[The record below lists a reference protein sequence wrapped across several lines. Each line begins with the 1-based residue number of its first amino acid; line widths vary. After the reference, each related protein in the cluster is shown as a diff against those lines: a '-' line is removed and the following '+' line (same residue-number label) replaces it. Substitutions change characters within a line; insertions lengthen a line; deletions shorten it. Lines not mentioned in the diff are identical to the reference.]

1 MTEVKGTSKI
11 LELCI
16 LVMSSSQCNHV
27 LSGWP
32 IMNWTMQER
41 QRRQWRRRR
50 QQRRQQR
57 QRQRDSSW
65 LVSIWK
71 SFLLFVCC
79 SERVC
84 NCLRSI
90 LRFRATRRL
99 YFAAAA
105 AATDAQ
111 CDQMALIEFVQ
122 YLSIFKKTN
131 SMKIFVQ
138 NRFKILPYN
147 P

>member
-105 AATDAQ
+105 ATDAQ

-138 NRFKILPYN
+138 NRFKILPNN